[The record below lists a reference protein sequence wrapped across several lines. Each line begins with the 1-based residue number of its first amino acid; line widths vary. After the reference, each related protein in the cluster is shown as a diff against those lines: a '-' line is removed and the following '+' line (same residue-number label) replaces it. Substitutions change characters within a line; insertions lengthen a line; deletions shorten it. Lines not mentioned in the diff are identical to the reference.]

1 MPDPTD
7 PTPPADQPPR
17 KLSPQDK
24 AIQAYATDADVFVTT
39 ASTDAEI
46 RPLLEACGY
55 DAADFA
61 TAQAL
66 IDSLLA
72 AYQGRAAGMGKQATA
87 TEKQSDAIAISRDDY
102 ARFREIARASFP
114 TQADRLALSL
124 TGDVP
129 EDTGR
134 FITLARASYTA
145 AGKAPHAAK
154 LTKRGYP
161 AATLGTLIAAL
172 DSFTETASEQDEA
185 QGSAIGDTAKRDAAY
200 DTLREFM
207 KELKGVAKGALR
219 GNPSLLAKL
228 GL

>member
-1 MPDPTD
+1 MPETTD
-7 PTPPADQPPR
+7 PTPPADPSPR

-24 AIQAYATDADVFVTT
+24 AIQAYATDAEVFVTT

-46 RPLLEACGY
+46 RPLLEARGY
-55 DAADFA
+55 DAAEFA
-61 TAQAL
+61 IGQAL
-66 IDSLLA
+66 IASLLDA
-72 AYQGRAAGMGKQATA
+72 FLGRAAGMGKQATA
-87 TEKQSDAIAISRDDY
+87 TGKQLDALASARDDY

-114 TQADRLALSL
+114 AQADRLALSL

-134 FITLARASYTA
+134 FITLAHTSYTA

-161 AATLGTLIAAL
+161 ATTLGPLIAAL
-172 DSFTETASEQDEA
+172 DALTDTASEQDEA
-185 QGSAIGDTAKRDAAY
+185 QGAAIGNTAERDAAY
-200 DTLREFM
+200 DSLRGFM

-219 GNPSLLAKL
+219 GQPSLLAKL